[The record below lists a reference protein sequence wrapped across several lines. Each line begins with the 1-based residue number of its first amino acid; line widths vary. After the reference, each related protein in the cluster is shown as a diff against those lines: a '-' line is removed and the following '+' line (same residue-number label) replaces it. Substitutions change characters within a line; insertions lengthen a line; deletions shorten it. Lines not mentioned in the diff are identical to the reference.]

1 MSDKSKLGFNINPK
15 NYDELNSTD
24 NLITSGSD
32 SGWLGKKLQGDDS
45 NDLDLSK
52 INPLFDK
59 DLYERYRPGVN
70 TNDGSVNQDIWGY
83 KCFNSPVSFRNGIY
97 GDTYSIKSIEGI
109 EDSIIHKYTYN
120 GVSTAVNDK
129 SHVADKDARDN
140 VRYSYNLTTELLT
153 AQEKSYIASTYTG
166 KLRRE
171 LNSAVRPTYDLFEK
185 EPRVYGSSIE
195 NETSVSG
202 DIRTDCFW
210 LYTYCNPDK
219 TKLNIYNGINV
230 YSSNAPTQYIN
241 ERNEINIAS
250 TIFND
255 DNTGTNQDIEH
266 TYSESRVTVGTNCK
280 EDIVIKDYTS
290 ASGNCIRMYSTNG
303 RYRNTEYT
311 NDNISSIIITPE
323 IINTSIDNKI
333 IAIDYHTSKLTG
345 DDYNY
350 SIPFI
355 DVTFDYT
362 KVTDDPANLILF
374 QINSLLNI
382 QDATISNTEDHAP
395 SINVYGIFKNANS
408 DIIKYRGTQI
418 TPTSITVNAIQ
429 FNQLTAGETFISNI
443 HNKLV
448 PVEYIFKQNDNDE
461 TGINT
466 YGLKLLGCDSKFKT
480 SFICDYLEVSKS
492 IKCSNIVGIAS
503 AAEKLV
509 YVNPT
514 NNVATD
520 VLTVSNENLILPRG
534 NKTIQLGSAD
544 NRFGTI
550 YGDLNGTAVIADHA
564 ATAEQ
569 ATKDQDGNIIKSS
582 YLNILDFG
590 RNDIESYNAIIGR
603 GERIF
608 FFGEKYFDTNN
619 IIPPIHK
626 SYSSIG
632 TSGTYET
639 ECYNLYISK
648 TLDINHGN
656 PDEDEDMIR
665 TKKCCVSHEL
675 KFDSETAFADFYMYP
690 KTSTSDTIESVDSMN
705 IGAPD
710 APWDKLYCNEFP
722 TLYKTI
728 VGSQFNTYNIPSYGT
743 SIGNIRLLCIVLPY
757 TGPDLNAKIIYP
769 GYKFTG
775 MFKLGNVTYHARLAR
790 FNVNSPNNINN
801 SLNNLIAVLPVDEND
816 VTGTWVAL
824 SGADVSNSPR
834 SDEMYVPV
842 LAMRVE

>member
-59 DLYERYRPGVN
+59 DLYEKYRPGVN

-109 EDSIIHKYTYN
+109 EDSVIHKSTYN

-129 SHVADKDARDN
+129 SNADDKYARDN
-140 VRYSYNLTTELLT
+140 VRYSYNLTNELLT
-153 AQEKSYIASTYTG
+153 VQEKSYIASTYTG
-166 KLRRE
+166 KLRRA
-171 LNSAVRPTYDLFEK
+171 LNSAVRPTYDLFKK

-202 DIRTDCFW
+202 DIRSDCFW

-219 TKLNIYNGINV
+219 TKLNIYNGINA
-230 YSSNAPTQYIN
+230 YSSNTQIN

-255 DNTGTNQDIEH
+255 DNTGTTQDTEYA
-266 TYSESRVTVGTNCK
+266 YSESRVTVGANCK

-303 RYRNTEYT
+303 RYRNAEYI

-323 IINTSIDNKI
+323 IINTSVDNKI
-333 IAIDYHTSKLTG
+333 ITIDYHTDKLTG

-350 SIPFI
+350 SKPVI
-355 DVTFDYT
+355 DIAFDYT
-362 KVTDDPANLILF
+362 KATDDPANLILF
-374 QINSLLNI
+374 QIASLLNI
-382 QDATISNTEDHAP
+382 QDATVSDAEDAVP
-395 SINVYGIFKNANS
+395 SINVHGIFKNGND
-408 DIIKYRGTQI
+408 DIIKYRGTRI
-418 TPTSITVNAIQ
+418 TPTSIAVNAIQ
-429 FNQLTAGETFISNI
+429 FNRFIMGDTFISNT

-448 PVEYIFKQNDNDE
+448 PVEYIFKQNDTDD

-466 YGLKLLGCDSKFKT
+466 YGLKLLGCDGKLKT
-480 SFICDYLEVSKS
+480 SFICDYLVVNES
-492 IKCSNIVGIAS
+492 IKYKSTVS
-503 AAEKLV
+503 YTDRLV
-509 YVNPT
+509 YIDPET
-514 NNVATD
+514 NNTTN
-520 VLTVSNENLILPRG
+520 VLTVQSNNLILPRENG
-534 NKTIQLGSAD
+534 AINIGDND
-544 NRFGTI
+544 NRLGTI
-550 YGDLNGTAVIADHA
+550 FGDLNGTAVIADHA

-590 RNDIESYNAIIGR
+590 RNDIESYNAIIGG

-608 FFGEKYFDTNN
+608 FFDEKYFDTNN
-619 IIPPIHK
+619 TIPPIHK

-648 TLDINHGN
+648 TLGVNPGN
-656 PDEDEDMIR
+656 PDEDITR
-665 TKKCCVSHEL
+665 TKKCCVSCEL
-675 KFDSETAFADFYMYP
+675 KFDSETAIADFSIYP
-690 KTSTSDTIESVDSMN
+690 KTSTSDTFESVDSMN
-705 IGAPD
+705 IGKPD
-710 APWDKLYCNEFP
+710 APWDELYCNKFP
-722 TLYKTI
+722 TI
-728 VGSQFNTYNIPSYGT
+728 AGT
-743 SIGNIRLLCIVLPY
+743 TDTTSVGNIRLLCIKGPTTLTTIEHEIRHGSIIKNPMQIGGKQFTIHIANLRIVDNSKNFIGV
-757 TGPDLNAKIIYP
+757 TGEEDTVEGEWQLLSSA
-769 GYKFTG
+769 
-775 MFKLGNVTYHARLAR
+775 LVVA
-790 FNVNSPNNINN
+790 NSAN
-801 SLNNLIAVLPVDEND
+801 IAVF
-816 VTGTWVAL
+816 T
-824 SGADVSNSPR
+824 
-834 SDEMYVPV
+834 PV
-842 LAMRVE
+842 LAMRVL